1 MDPDEPQSLLNL
13 CIVLSFP
20 SGLSLAN
27 ISSFTHTHTHTHTRT
42 HTHKQ
47 DVTFPEFTDR
57 VFARPLQVAVRPF
70 PHVSRH

>member
-27 ISSFTHTHTHTHTRT
+27 ISSFTRA

-47 DVTFPEFTDR
+47 DVTFPEFTGR